1 MDDSGV
7 FRRRVESND
16 ATADIEHL
24 MLELMRMDV
33 KLDEILERM
42 NGEEDDEEEPD

>member
-1 MDDSGV
+1 V
-7 FRRRVESND
+7 FRRRVESYD
-16 ATADIEHL
+16 SKADIEQL
-24 MLELMRMDV
+24 MLKLMAMDV

>member
-7 FRRRVESND
+7 FRRRVESYD
-16 ATADIEHL
+16 ATADIEQL